1 MMVVEETKVI
11 KIDGQAF
18 SVDDLPDDVRSLVT
32 FYDDWR
38 QRELEARSTLLQ
50 VQTSLRAMKNEIAVA
65 IQRIEEENDEE
76 TPENSE

>member
-50 VQTSLRAMKNEIAVA
+50 VQTSLRAMKNEIAAA